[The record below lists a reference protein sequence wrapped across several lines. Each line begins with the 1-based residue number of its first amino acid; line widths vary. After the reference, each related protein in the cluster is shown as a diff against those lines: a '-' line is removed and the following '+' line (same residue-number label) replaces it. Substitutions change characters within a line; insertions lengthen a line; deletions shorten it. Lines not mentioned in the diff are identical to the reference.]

1 MNLVL
6 IVTGSL
12 RAAFTPFEVNWIRMF
27 RPDIDLRVVR
37 TRSARA
43 FVTRP
48 ALQQLCGRSIDDDEW
63 DADAVGPALH
73 IDLAN
78 WADAILVHPATLD
91 YVGRVARGEGDSPSL
106 LMIACSDVP
115 VVIAPALPPGGFEGR
130 TYARHAA
137 DIERLPDVTIV
148 DPKPGMSA
156 ATRKMSTFTSADIPD
171 CLSVID
177 EMRGVEP
184 VDIAETAAALLASMD
199 RTSADGAR

>member
-1 MNLVL
+1 MNLLL

-12 RAAFTPFEVNWIRMF
+12 RAAFTPFDINWIRIY
-27 RPDIDLRVVR
+27 RPDVELRVMR

-48 ALQQLCGRSIDDDEW
+48 SLQQLCGRSVDDDEW

-73 IDLAN
+73 LELAR
-78 WADAILVHPATLD
+78 WADAVLVHPATLD

-115 VVIAPALPPGGFEGR
+115 VLIAPALPPGGFEGR
-130 TYARHAA
+130 TYARHLA
-137 DIERLPDVTIV
+137 DIDRLPGVCVI

-156 ATRKMSTFTSADIPD
+156 ATRTLSSYSAADVPE
-171 CLSVID
+171 CLERLD
-177 EMRGVEP
+177 EIRGATPETPSAQAVGPAVEG
-184 VDIAETAAALLASMD
+184 AAS
-199 RTSADGAR
+199 